1 MIFIT
6 FSLTGLKKFATLF
19 SWTRQTP
26 NSKNKYLRR
35 RIHALSPDLGKQK
48 IILELKVGIQ
58 TIKAQSNEGLITEK
72 ERDKIISKF
81 EKEIKDLED
90 NL

>member
-1 MIFIT
+1 M
-6 FSLTGLKKFATLF
+6 
-19 SWTRQTP
+19 
-26 NSKNKYLRR
+26 
-35 RIHALSPDLGKQK
+35 SPDLGKQK